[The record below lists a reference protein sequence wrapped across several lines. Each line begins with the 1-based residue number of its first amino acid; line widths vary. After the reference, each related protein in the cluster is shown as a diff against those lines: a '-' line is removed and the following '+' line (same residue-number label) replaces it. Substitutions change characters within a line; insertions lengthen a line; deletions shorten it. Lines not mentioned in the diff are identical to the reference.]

1 MTNQNIIDTESNL
14 KKASP
19 FNTALKWAL
28 VAILLAVISTMV
40 NLYMNDGKYNPR
52 GGGWILMVVNL
63 VLLILPMSLCLK
75 EYRNNILDG
84 YMSFGQGFK
93 ATWIFSLLLVTF
105 TVLFMMV
112 FYNLIIDYDTF
123 LAEQMDLGIKMMKEQ
138 GLDDQTIS
146 KRMESTPQFVYAQWF
161 SLVTIAIV
169 GLIFDV
175 LVGLVL
181 AAIFKR
187 NKPVYA

>member
-1 MTNQNIIDTESNL
+1 MTNQNIIDTESDL
-14 KKASP
+14 KKVSP

-28 VAILLAVISTMV
+28 VGILLAVIAIMV
-40 NLYMNDGKYNPR
+40 NLYVNDGKYNPR
-52 GGGWILMVVNL
+52 GGGWLMFVVNL
-63 VLLILPMSLCLK
+63 ALLVLPMSLCLK
-75 EYRNNILDG
+75 EYRNNVLDG

-93 ATWIFSLLLVTF
+93 TAWLFSLLLVTF
-105 TVLFMMV
+105 SVLFMLV
-112 FYNLIIDYDTF
+112 FYNFIIDYDTF
-123 LAEQMDLGIKMMKEQ
+123 VAEQMDLGIKMMKEQ
-138 GLDDQTIS
+138 GLDEQTIS

-175 LVGLVL
+175 LVSLVL